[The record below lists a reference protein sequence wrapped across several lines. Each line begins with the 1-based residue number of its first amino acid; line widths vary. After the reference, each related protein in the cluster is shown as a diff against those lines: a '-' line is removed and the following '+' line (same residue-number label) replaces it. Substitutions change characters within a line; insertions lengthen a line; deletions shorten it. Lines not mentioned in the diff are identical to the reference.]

1 MDYKCDI
8 CGCVYEWEMYY
19 NNHLRNRHGIRI
31 KRKRTIRLKKQQR
44 EFLDNYF
51 TCDCDKPSLEDV
63 DKLSALLNIKKETVY
78 WWFAN
83 RIRKNRKNELGTL

>member
-1 MDYKCDI
+1 MNYKCDI

-44 EFLDNYF
+44 EFLNNYF
-51 TCDCDKPSLEDV
+51 TCDCNKPSLEDV
-63 DKLSALLNIKKETVY
+63 AELSRLMNIKKETVY
-78 WWFAN
+78 WWFNN
-83 RIRKNRKNELGTL
+83 RIRKEKNGLRSL